1 MAALTVMTWNV
12 QNLFL
17 PGDEAGPE
25 GQAAFEQKIASLA
38 AVIDRAG
45 PDVLALQEV
54 GPNGALD
61 RLQAALANP
70 MPHAAEG
77 QPDERGIRVAI
88 LSAHPF
94 ASSRHLRPFPNL
106 IRPVQVKDPVF
117 DDPATTW
124 NESLTEMMGRG
135 SIEVGLV
142 FNQTPVTVITA
153 HFKSKLISYAR
164 KAGVVGGS
172 RFQPNDEGER
182 YRYAAYA
189 LYLRTCEAL
198 TVRQRLNEILA
209 DPNDPANIEAG
220 TGRTTAAVFCGDL
233 NDEVEAA
240 TTQLIKGPQGS
251 EVGTEGFNRQD
262 KGDGFRMW
270 NLAHL
275 LDPVDG
281 RPPYTRMY
289 QGRGELID
297 HIFDSHRLVNPGNEP
312 FVRTLMDPEPLPN
325 MGDNPN
331 ARQNEPGSDHAA
343 LVATFNI

>member
-1 MAALTVMTWNV
+1 MAAFTVMTWNV

-17 PGDEAGPE
+17 PSEETGAE
-25 GQAAFEQKIASLA
+25 GQAAFEQKLDSLA
-38 AVIDRAG
+38 AVVDRAR
-45 PDVLALQEV
+45 PDILALQEV

-61 RLQAALANP
+61 RLQAALKTP
-70 MPHAAEG
+70 MPHAIEG
-77 QPDERGIRVAI
+77 QPDERGIRVAV
-88 LSAHPF
+88 LSTRPF
-94 ASSRHLRPFPNL
+94 ASSRHLRPFPEL
-106 IRPVQVKDPVF
+106 IRPVQARDPAF
-117 DDPATTW
+117 DDPATAC
-124 NESLTEMMGRG
+124 NESLTALMGRG
-135 SIEVGLV
+135 SLEVGLV
-142 FNQTPVTVITA
+142 FNQTPVIVITA

-209 DPNDPANIEAG
+209 DPDDPANIEAG
-220 TGRTTAAVFCGDL
+220 TGRTTAVVFCGDL
-233 NDEVEAA
+233 NDEVEAG
-240 TTQLIKGPQGS
+240 TTQIIKGPQGS
-251 EVGTEGFNRQD
+251 EIGTGGFKKQD

-281 RPPYTRMY
+281 QPPYTRMY
-289 QGRGELID
+289 HGRGELID
-297 HIFDSHRLVNPGNEP
+297 HIFASHRLVNPDNEP
-312 FVRTLMDPEPLPN
+312 FVRTLMDPEPLPSIE
-325 MGDNPN
+325 DDPN
-331 ARQNEPGSDHAA
+331 ARKNEPGSDHAA